1 MLANLGLG
9 CVFSIDFPLLVNRE
23 PASKLG
29 HDRASPRLLGCF
41 FESLQ
46 VVRLLE
52 VNTGTASPV
61 KVEKLPRTVIERV
74 HVN

>member
-1 MLANLGLG
+1 MANLGLG

-29 HDRASPRLLGCF
+29 HDRASSRLLGCF

-52 VNTGTASPV
+52 VNVGTASPV
-61 KVEKLPRTVIERV
+61 QVEKLPRTVVERV

>member
-1 MLANLGLG
+1 MANLGLG

-23 PASKLG
+23 PTSKLG

-52 VNTGTASPV
+52 VNIGTASPIQ
-61 KVEKLPRTVIERV
+61 VEKLPRTVVERV